1 MAPHK
6 ANLDRKKRKAYYRKS
21 AAACKRQKM
30 ANLEDPDQPAQ
41 NIPKSLE
48 SGMTGYLITCNQK
61 ERSAM
66 LESFRLLNDALSKIT
81 SSPIIFPPETGT
93 QTSDCSQLHHC
104 SKPPHTAPCDGDDE
118 GEDILSELRRE
129 NADADKLVGSGSS
142 TRFSFY
148 SIRSGV
154 SNCLF
159 LLHLSESASAGD
171 IVHSIFQHLL
181 GTKEPQSRYVLRLL
195 PVAAT
200 CQANCVDI
208 KQCIRKLWAA
218 FLDTTSVNTATPVTF
233 THAPD
238 NSDAAEIEVT
248 KTSSSRDPSS
258 SVHRLCPNVPPQR
271 AKEQTT
277 KGPKTFLVMFKAR
290 NYNLLSR
297 DNAIEATVS
306 AVQSVDSS
314 WRISPNAP
322 SVIIYVNVL
331 RTVACISLLEDF
343 DLYRKYNVSE
353 LLADR

>member
-30 ANLEDPDQPAQ
+30 ASHEDPDRPAQ

-66 LESFRLLNDALSKIT
+66 LESFRLLNDALSRIT
-81 SSPIIFPPETGT
+81 SSPIISPSGT
-93 QTSDCSQLHHC
+93 QTSECPQLQYC
-104 SKPPHTAPCDGDDE
+104 PKPPQTSPCDGDDE
-118 GEDILSELRRE
+118 DDDILSELRRE
-129 NADADKLVGSGSS
+129 NADTDKPLGSGSS

-159 LLHLSESASAGD
+159 LIHLSESASAGD

-181 GTKEPQSRYVLRLL
+181 GTKVPQSRYVLRLL

-200 CQANCVDI
+200 CQANCVDL
-208 KQCIRKLWAA
+208 KQCIRKLWTA
-218 FLDTTSVNTATPVTF
+218 FLGTTSVNSATPAAV

-238 NSDAAEIEVT
+238 NSDAAET
-248 KTSSSRDPSS
+248 KITNNSCSRDPSS
-258 SVHRLCPNVPPQR
+258 SVLRFCPNVPPQR
-271 AKEQTT
+271 AKEQTMN
-277 KGPKTFLVMFKAR
+277 GPKTFLVMFKAR

-314 WRISPNAP
+314 WRISPSAP

-353 LLADR
+353 LLVDG